1 MTSAGSTILRE
12 EVLPGTCSAIGESL
26 GFNPFY
32 LRILFALG
40 MISSPVLALV
50 AYAALTA
57 LATFMRWRALEPAYQ
72 GMVSP
77 R

>member
-1 MTSAGSTILRE
+1 MRDDTLR
-12 EVLPGTCSAIGESL
+12 GTCSAIGEGL

-40 MISSPVLALV
+40 ILSSPVLAL
-50 AYAALTA
+50 ALYAALTA
-57 LATFMRWRALEPAYQ
+57 LATLMRWLASDPAYQ
-72 GMVSP
+72 GIGSP